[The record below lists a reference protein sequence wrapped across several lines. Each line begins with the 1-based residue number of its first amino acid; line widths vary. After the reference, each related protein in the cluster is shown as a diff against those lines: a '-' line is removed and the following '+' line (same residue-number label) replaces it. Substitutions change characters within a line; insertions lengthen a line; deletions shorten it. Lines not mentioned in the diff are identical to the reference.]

1 MSAFVLDQQPVSP
14 YKNGFSPVMKN
25 SLCAIA
31 GLALLVASLTAT
43 AETWTFQPVPDLRVE
58 QGPIPAGNGMV
69 FVYDAAG
76 RLLQLD
82 SRLSPIVRAAS
93 LPNPKSLFFHA
104 KHSGDGY
111 PQAVLYGLVRAD
123 TIQRMDRDGG
133 GPEEGS
139 GLSEV
144 TASGGPYRFPD
155 LSFFGAIP
163 VLMVGDPGGR
173 VVGLMPGM
181 TGTAVSATLNVPLV
195 DIATSQLDRDV
206 FYVTVRRSRELLYSR
221 IGQSRGEPLVAD
233 LPFDGGALTHLGPH
247 ELLVLP
253 AASSEGKEGIGT
265 LAVVDTIQRSVRQ
278 ISVTVPNGV
287 SFRRCARLAATVL
300 CSDQQGNLFQSQP
313 VAGGILGANVWLD
326 DPTLDPIN
334 GSMNVQVAP
343 GPRDKALEISLRYAH
358 GVQSRKFSVKLP
370 ADMSFSIPQIQ
381 VPREATEGPYV
392 VSSIE
397 AALIDRDGTARQS
410 LVFPV
415 DTYWPA
421 YKPGVLGIR
430 ARHLASDVATVTVS
444 ALIPEPGKH
453 HVHVEIPG
461 PDGRVYGAD
470 GVIDGGA
477 LARVEL
483 KVNRDLR
490 ANQAHETKTVSARI
504 KVSDGKVYEK
514 SVGSTIRW
522 QPIVVADATLGNDLA
537 SLERLVVEGCEKCAH
552 YSRNVAR
559 KIEDLIAKLG
569 PSEAGNPR
577 FHQLVIDY
585 YLRRYGVSGITAD
598 RIAPHVT
605 ALRLVEP
612 GNKDV
617 SVYAAVGLIASGQ
630 LLAASDALAAA
641 DKGGATTPW
650 LGSLRAVVLA
660 SESQY
665 VAAEAAAATVTKLP
679 VQGVPRDAA
688 VRLAYEIVGGIA
700 VEQKKYRDAVAIYER
715 ALATHFPDDVCM
727 LSRLATTQI
736 AYAGSF
742 ADGIDTAARMQGQTC
757 DEEVASLVAAAHVVM
772 AAGLAGEARQKRLLT
787 GVSSGIPSEL
797 IATRLLRHEVMAVG
811 LPLLLEVT
819 PDALTRT
826 NRDGYD
832 AAVQLVFVGSVEG
845 LRRLV
850 ARNGSLEGR
859 YGPDGWTLLMLA
871 IWSGQEDVVRYLA
884 KSTGQLALKSV
895 SGLSAIDVAKQAQS
909 SPEIMRLLAPAGV

>member
-1 MSAFVLDQQPVSP
+1 
-14 YKNGFSPVMKN
+14 MKRL
-25 SLCAIA
+25 LCAIT
-31 GLALLVASLTAT
+31 GFVLFVVSLTAM
-43 AETWTFQPVPDLRVE
+43 AETWTFQPVPGLRVE
-58 QGPIPAGNGMV
+58 QGPVPAGNGMV
-69 FVYDAAG
+69 FVYDKAG

-82 SRLSPIVRAAS
+82 SRLGQIVRAAS
-93 LPNPKSLFFHA
+93 LPNPNALFFHA

-111 PQAVLYGLVRAD
+111 PQSVLYGLVRAD

-133 GPEEGS
+133 GLEEGA
-139 GLSEV
+139 GLSAV

-163 VLMVGDPGGR
+163 VLLVGDPGGR

-181 TGTAVSATLNVPLV
+181 IETAASATLNVPLV
-195 DIATSQLDRDV
+195 DIATSQLDREV
-206 FYVTVRRSRELLYSR
+206 FYVTVRRSREILYSR
-221 IGQSRGEPLVAD
+221 IGQSRGELLVAD

-253 AASSEGKEGIGT
+253 AASSEGKEAVDT

-278 ISVTVPNGV
+278 ISVIVPGGV

-300 CSDQQGNLFQSQP
+300 CSDQQGALFQSQP
-313 VAGGILGANVWLD
+313 VAGGILGANLWLD

-334 GSMNVQVAP
+334 GSLNVQVAP
-343 GPRDKALEISLRYAH
+343 GPGDKALEIILRYAN
-358 GVQSRKFSVKLP
+358 GAQSRKFSVKLP
-370 ADMSFSIPQIQ
+370 RDMSFAIPQVQ
-381 VPREATEGPYV
+381 VPREEKEGSYT
-392 VSSIE
+392 VSAIE
-397 AALIDRDGTARQS
+397 VALLDGDGLARQN

-415 DTYWPA
+415 DIPWPA
-421 YKPGVLGIR
+421 YAPGVLGIR
-430 ARHLASDVATVTVS
+430 ARHIASDVAMVTVS
-444 ALIPEPGKH
+444 AFVPEPGKH

-461 PDGRVYGAD
+461 PDGRIYGAD
-470 GVIDGGA
+470 GVIDGGT
-477 LARVEL
+477 LARVEI
-483 KVNRDLR
+483 KINRDLR
-490 ANQAHETKTVSARI
+490 ASQAHETKAIRARI

-522 QPIVVADATLGNDLA
+522 QPIVVADASLGNDLP

-559 KIEDLIAKLG
+559 KIEDLIAKISS
-569 PSEAGNPR
+569 SEAGNPR
-577 FHQLVIDY
+577 FHQLVIEY
-585 YLRRYGVSGITAD
+585 YLRRYGVSGISAD

-612 GNKDV
+612 GNKDA
-617 SVYAAVGLIASGQ
+617 SVYAVVGLIASGQ

-660 SESQY
+660 SESRY

-679 VQGVPRDAA
+679 VQSVPRDAA

-700 VEQKKYRDAVAIYER
+700 VEQKKYRDAVTIYER
-715 ALATHFPDDVCM
+715 ALATHFPEDVCM
-727 LSRLATTQI
+727 LSRLAATQI

-757 DEEVASLVAAAHVVM
+757 DEEMASLVAAAHVVM
-772 AAGLAGEARQKRLLT
+772 AAGLKGEARQKRLLT
-787 GVSSGIPSEL
+787 GVSSGVPSEL
-797 IATRLLRHEVMAVG
+797 IATRLLRHEVMTVG
-811 LPLLLEVT
+811 LPLLLEVA

-832 AAVQLVFVGSVEG
+832 AAAQLVFVGSVDG
-845 LRRLV
+845 LGRLA

-859 YGPDGWTLLMLA
+859 YGPDRWTLLMLA
-871 IWSGQEDVVRYLA
+871 IWSGQEDVVRYLVR
-884 KSTGQLALKSV
+884 STGQLAQKSA
-895 SGLSAIDVAKQAQS
+895 SGLSVMDVARQAEA
-909 SPEIMRLLAPAGV
+909 SPEIIRLLAPAGV